1 MFSSLRHQLVLGL
14 IVAAL
19 VALLFWLY
27 LNIQASM
34 YVNAQ
39 KARLL
44 LPEDLPTH
52 IEVGNYLQAH
62 TQGHLD
68 TEIQLDQQVQLP
80 LEGKYPANL
89 QFVVTTPI
97 DVKVDYKTHIQ
108 IDQLMPLQ
116 TSTDLIYQN
125 PLLPKLPLQLDI
137 PIKMS
142 VPFHLQRTYRLPVK
156 ILFNGPVGLEFHELL
171 KVRLLHQFAPQLNLN
186 DPMTLQKVSGFNAT
200 MRNVERRTHAN
211 LDMEMDLKLSQIHP

>member
-116 TSTDLIYQN
+116 TSTDLIY
-125 PLLPKLPLQLDI
+125 
-137 PIKMS
+137 
-142 VPFHLQRTYRLPVK
+142 
-156 ILFNGPVGLEFHELL
+156 
-171 KVRLLHQFAPQLNLN
+171 
-186 DPMTLQKVSGFNAT
+186 
-200 MRNVERRTHAN
+200 
-211 LDMEMDLKLSQIHP
+211 

>member
-116 TSTDLIYQN
+116 TR
-125 PLLPKLPLQLDI
+125 
-137 PIKMS
+137 PI
-142 VPFHLQRTYRLPVK
+142 
-156 ILFNGPVGLEFHELL
+156 
-171 KVRLLHQFAPQLNLN
+171 
-186 DPMTLQKVSGFNAT
+186 
-200 MRNVERRTHAN
+200 
-211 LDMEMDLKLSQIHP
+211 